1 MGRSLADLGA
11 PIGSGRTA
19 VIYAWDSGRALK
31 LFRPDWAR
39 DAEEEYAA
47 TRLAGERAAPAP
59 EVFGIEEVEGRPGIV
74 MERVDGES
82 MLASMGR
89 KPWRARGYARL
100 LAEMQW
106 ELHQLPGEGLRDQ
119 RATLRHDIDRGLALS
134 EAERASLLDLLDRMP
149 AGDRLCHWDFHPDNI
164 IMTARG
170 PVIIDWITAQAG
182 NPVADFGR
190 STVLF
195 ATATLPASLHGWK
208 RALVGRGRRVHHA
221 DVCGPIPG
229 TGAARR
235 ARAARLAHGS
245 LRGAAVRGRQPPR
258 ARSLAGARAGATG
271 AALSGRRGS
280 DAPPMRRRS
289 LDDAAHRRVC
299 RTRPGVA
306 VLPAGR
312 RRSAHALAGADRALQ
327 REGVRLPDR
336 HLLGGRRSRRS
347 GATSMAC
354 WSRPWRQA
362 GTATR

>member
-47 TRLAGERAAPAP
+47 TRLAGERGAPAP
-59 EVFGIEEVEGRPGIV
+59 EVFGIEEVEGRPGVV

-82 MLASMGR
+82 MLASMVR

-106 ELHQLPGEGLRDQ
+106 ALHQLPGAGLRDQ
-119 RATLRHDIDRGLALS
+119 KGTLRHDIERGLALT
-134 EAERASLLDLLDRMP
+134 EVERASVLDLLDRMP

-190 STVLF
+190 TTVLF
-195 ATATLPASLHGWK
+195 AAATPPAYREHGWK
-208 RALVGRGRRVHHA
+208 IARCLGEGARYVTQVVRG
-221 DVCGPIPG
+221 PLPG
-229 TGAARR
+229 TGAAR
-235 ARAARLAHGS
+235 
-245 LRGAAVRGRQPPR
+245 
-258 ARSLAGARAGATG
+258 T
-271 AALSGRRGS
+271 
-280 DAPPMRRRS
+280 
-289 LDDAAHRRVC
+289 
-299 RTRPGVA
+299 
-306 VLPAGR
+306 
-312 RRSAHALAGADRALQ
+312 
-327 REGVRLPDR
+327 
-336 HLLGGRRSRRS
+336 RRS
-347 GATSMAC
+347 GATGARWSARRGCTRSPTPPSTIAC
-354 WSRPWRQA
+354 WRSCGSNWRRPERRPGASPGLRLDDGAGGPGGDARPRYDSGVQTTVSGWNWLQA
-362 GTATR
+362 NQKA

>member
-47 TRLAGERAAPAP
+47 TRLAGERGAPAP
-59 EVFGIEEVEGRPGIV
+59 EVFGIEEVEGRPGVV

-82 MLASMGR
+82 MLASMVR

-106 ELHQLPGEGLRDQ
+106 ALHQLPGAGLRDQ
-119 RATLRHDIDRGLALS
+119 KGTLRHDIERGLALT
-134 EAERASLLDLLDRMP
+134 EVERASVLDLLDRMP

-195 ATATLPASLHGWK
+195 AAATPPPTVRGWK
-208 RALVGRGRRVHHA
+208 RALVGRGRA
-221 DVCGPIPG
+221 YIMQ
-229 TGAARR
+229 TYAARYR
-235 ARAARLAHGS
+235 ELARPDAQERRDWRTVVFAARLYEVANPPEHDR
-245 LRGAAVRGRQPPR
+245 LLALVREQ
-258 ARSLAGARAGATG
+258 L
-271 AALSGRRGS
+271 
-280 DAPPMRRRS
+280 APP
-289 LDDAAHRRVC
+289 
-299 RTRPGVA
+299 
-306 VLPAGR
+306 
-312 RRSAHALAGADRALQ
+312 
-327 REGVRLPDR
+327 
-336 HLLGGRRSRRS
+336 
-347 GATSMAC
+347 
-354 WSRPWRQA
+354 
-362 GTATR
+362 